1 MVSPDVGNAG
11 LRVHGAFPSSRG
23 AAMTR
28 PKSPA
33 DTDIVDLLIHQHAQ
47 IRDLFAEV
55 HAATGDGRRAAFGRM
70 VRLLAVH
77 ETAEEEIV
85 HPIARRAL
93 PGGDGI
99 VGDRLEEERAAK
111 ELLSDLEDMDPDRLE
126 FLRRLDELRIAVLD
140 HARAEERYEFFR
152 LREEFS
158 VAQRRGMA
166 AAVKAAEA
174 AAPTHPHPG
183 TESAAKNM
191 LTGPLLAMTDRVRDL
206 IRNAGDGERG

>member
-1 MVSPDVGNAG
+1 
-11 LRVHGAFPSSRG
+11 
-23 AAMTR
+23 MTR
-28 PKSPA
+28 PKSTS
-33 DTDIVDLLIHQHAQ
+33 DTEIVDLLIHQHAE

-55 HAATGDGRRAAFGRM
+55 HDSTGNARRAAFGRL

-85 HPIARRAL
+85 HPVARRTL

-99 VGDRLEEERAAK
+99 VDDRLQEERAAK
-111 ELLSDLEDMDPDRLE
+111 ELLSDLEDTDTDQPE
-126 FLRRLDELRIAVLD
+126 FLQRLDELRMAVLD

-158 VAQRRGMA
+158 PAQRRGMA

-183 TESAAKNM
+183 TESAAKNVVA
-191 LTGPLLAMTDRVRDL
+191 GPLLAMTDRVRDL
-206 IRNAGDGERG
+206 IRNAGDDERA